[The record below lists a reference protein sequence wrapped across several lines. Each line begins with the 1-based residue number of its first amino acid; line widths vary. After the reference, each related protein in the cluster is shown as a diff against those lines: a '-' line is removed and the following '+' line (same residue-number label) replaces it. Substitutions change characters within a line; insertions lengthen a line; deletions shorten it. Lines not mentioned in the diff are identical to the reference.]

1 MNLYQFENDNENSI
15 TSNPLSSYNELIGF
29 KEKVL
34 ISQFNKTI
42 SFQVNDNEDTTSE
55 QFFDV
60 DDELEEVARETVAD
74 REVLAD
80 EGADGDNHESSA
92 LFDQTV
98 DTELM
103 SNL

>member
-1 MNLYQFENDNENSI
+1 M
-15 TSNPLSSYNELIGF
+15 
-29 KEKVL
+29 L

-42 SFQVNDNEDTTSE
+42 SFQVNYNEDTTSE
-55 QFFDV
+55 QFYDI

-74 REVLAD
+74 REVLAA
-80 EGADGDNHESSA
+80 EGADGDNHESSV

>member
-1 MNLYQFENDNENSI
+1 MTVLHHIKQIPFQVIVNS
-15 TSNPLSSYNELIGF
+15 SVS
-29 KEKVL
+29 KKKVL
-34 ISQFNKTI
+34 FGQFNTSI
-42 SFQVNDNEDTTSE
+42 LFQVNDNEDTTSE
-55 QFFDV
+55 QFYDI

-74 REVLAD
+74 REVLAA
-80 EGADGDNHESSA
+80 EGADGDNHESSV